1 LAGKILGF
9 VKANNRP
16 GRGSRGR
23 DLLSLFPHLFFK
35 IFAVE
40 NIPFA
45 ASWRYVTRKRK
56 DLLADYFV
64 DRIFSLKKVM

>member
-9 VKANNRP
+9 VKAKQSTRES
-16 GRGSRGR
+16 SRGR
-23 DLLSLFPHLFFK
+23 DLLSLSPHLFFK

-40 NIPFA
+40 HIPFT